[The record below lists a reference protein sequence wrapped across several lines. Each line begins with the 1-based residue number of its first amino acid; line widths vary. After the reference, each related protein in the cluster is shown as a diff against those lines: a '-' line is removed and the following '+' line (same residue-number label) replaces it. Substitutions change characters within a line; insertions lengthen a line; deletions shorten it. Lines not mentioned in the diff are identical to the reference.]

1 MTVPRVQ
8 FKIISLCGSSRRE
21 NIIRQFRDTGFD
33 WSFFDALTALP
44 PPLSYDPE
52 ETRRIRGRYLTQGE
66 LGCFA
71 SHYVLWQ
78 ELCADHDAEA
88 YIVLEDD
95 VIINAPFFEKFL
107 QTADDLAAPINYLR
121 FYSKVPT
128 TPLGRRPYMDRFIVE
143 YGEVTYGTQAYFIN
157 KTAAQAYLDSIK
169 NVRRPVDD
177 EMDRAWVHNVPIYC
191 VYPHPVMELTTPSTI
206 QNARHQLNP
215 PKGIGRLGWLY
226 ERSIE
231 RLRKQAYRTRRRM
244 ATR

>member
-1 MTVPRVQ
+1 MVV
-8 FKIISLCGSSRRE
+8 
-21 NIIRQFRDTGFD
+21 
-33 WSFFDALTALP
+33 FDALTALP
-44 PPLSYDPE
+44 APLSYDPE

-71 SHYVLWQ
+71 SHYVLWE
-78 ELCADHDAEA
+78 ELCAADDADA

-95 VIINAPFFEKFL
+95 VVINTTFFENFL
-107 QTADDLAAPINYLR
+107 KSTDGIEQSLDYLR

-128 TPLGRRPYMDRFIVE
+128 KPLGRRPYMDRFIVE

-157 KTAAQAYLDSIK
+157 KAGAGAYLDSIK

-191 VYPHPVMELTTPSTI
+191 VYPHPVMEVTTQSTI

-215 PKGIGRLGWLY
+215 PNGIRRLGWFY
-226 ERSIE
+226 ERGLE
-231 RLRKQAYRTRRRM
+231 RLRKEAYRTRRRL
-244 ATR
+244 AAL